1 MAYLLSKQSGN
12 WSSASTWEVAG
23 FTSLTF
29 FNVTTVTTT
38 YTASA
43 SATPGAITM
52 TGVWLGLYSRSAT
65 PTGTLDVQLWNN
77 SGSVEVALVTVN
89 VSDIPATPNLSSARG
104 IFFKFS
110 SPVTLL
116 AGTLYQIRLRTS
128 ASTQLSFWRT
138 NSGST
143 DWCRIFTTS
152 TTAAPSASDIMFV
165 QGTYNS
171 AGSKTDITVTMDNN
185 NSTLYGGVLT
195 GIGGVIDWVT
205 NSSTELRLNG
215 EVWSGAVISLLI
227 TEGIF
232 RMGSTASRIQP
243 GVTASLIIDA
253 GTLNGRRIQVQD
265 EGQFIAAGT
274 TMSYTWTRLS
284 SDVLAGAIT
293 ATTSVATGWSAGSEI
308 VISPT
313 IRHASTATTVQ
324 YDRRTLTSVSG
335 TTLGFSSL
343 TNPHSGTGEFAADI
357 INLTRNCRIQSLSPT
372 LRTYMTVGSNLCDV
386 NLNEVEFIN
395 FGTNTGAVTFI
406 GSGASGSLYVKNC
419 SFNDC
424 GIGVSLTSATNFYNT
439 IVDNCV
445 YSSRAAN
452 NTSTHMVSHAV
463 AVTAQPI
470 SVNSYVSNNCMIFGA
485 TSSTSTGISIANN
498 CIDVENNSIS
508 GIQAGACFQY
518 GQTTTYIISGKFNN
532 NIARFSG
539 NGFIVYFAD
548 TFRTGKHPTGNK
560 AICNLNYG
568 FYIPGSTNT
577 RIDDLLLTGNSVAN
591 LLCAYAV
598 NANTKNVVINNA
610 SLQSDSLYTSPV
622 GIILSSSAYPSRSTS
637 VEVTFNNCNIGTLV
651 AHTTADIRFSIDSD
665 QDCELLFNNCNLGSS
680 IEVSQ
685 SQFMSRT
692 SKVSFQRVDQVN
704 GAHRTYYNNGLLTLD
719 TTIYRSSGKSVRLTP
734 STSTSVQ
741 DFGYKKI
748 PVRQNS
754 TPTVS
759 VWVRKSV
766 VGDGSAYNGSQP
778 RLLLKNNQAIANF
791 GTYDDIVLATASSSN
806 GSWEQ
811 LSATLPVTP
820 YEDTA
825 FEVYLECSGTTGWV
839 NVDDWRVSQ

>member
-23 FTSLTF
+23 VTSLTF
-29 FNVTTVTTT
+29 FNFAAVTTT
-38 YTASA
+38 YAPSA
-43 SATPGAITM
+43 SSTPGAITI
-52 TGVWLGLYSRSAT
+52 TGIWLGLYSRAAT
-65 PTGTLDVQLWNN
+65 PVGTLDVQLWNN
-77 SGSVEVALVTVN
+77 TGSTQVALVTVN
-89 VSDIPATPNLSSARG
+89 VSDIPATPNLGSARG
-104 IFFKFS
+104 IFFRFS

-116 AGTLYQIRLRTS
+116 AATAYQVRLRTS
-128 ASTQLSFWRT
+128 SGSQLQFWRT
-138 NSGST
+138 NSGAT
-143 DWCRIFTTS
+143 DWSRIFTTS
-152 TTAAPSASDIMFV
+152 TTASPSATDIMFI
-165 QGTYNS
+165 QGSYDGV
-171 AGSKTDITVTMDNN
+171 GSTTDITVTMDNN

-195 GIGGVIDWVT
+195 GIRGILDWT
-205 NSSTELRLNG
+205 TTSSTELRLNG
-215 EVWSGAVISLLI
+215 EVWSGANISILI

-253 GTLNGRRIQVQD
+253 GVLNGRRIQVAD
-265 EGQFIAAGT
+265 TGKFIAAGS

-284 SDVLAGAIT
+284 SDVIAGATI

-343 TNPHSGTGEFAADI
+343 TNPHSGTGEFAADV
-357 INLTRNCRIQSLSPT
+357 INLTRNCRIQSLSTT
-372 LRTYMTVGSNLCDV
+372 LRTYMTSNSVLCEM

-395 FGTNTGAVTFI
+395 FGTTNGAVLFN

-424 GIGVSLTSATNFYNT
+424 GIGVSLGSTTNFYNC

-445 YSSRAAN
+445 YSTRAA
-452 NTSTHMVSHAV
+452 TSGSMVSHAQT
-463 AVTAQPI
+463 VTTQPI
-470 SVNSYVSNNCMIFGA
+470 SVNSYISNNCMIFGG
-485 TSSTSTGISIANN
+485 TSSASVGISIANN
-498 CIDVENNSIS
+498 SIDVENNSIS
-508 GIQAGACFQY
+508 GIQTTSCFLY
-518 GQTTTYIISGKFNN
+518 GQPSTYIISGKFNN
-532 NIARFSG
+532 NIGRFSG
-539 NGFIVYFAD
+539 NGFQVYFAD
-548 TFRTGKHPTGNK
+548 TFRTGNHPTGNK
-560 AICNLNYG
+560 SIRNLNYG
-568 FYIPGSTNT
+568 FYMPGSTNT
-577 RIDDLLLTGNSVAN
+577 RIDNLVVSGNALAN
-591 LLCAYAV
+591 ILCSYAV
-598 NANTKNVVINNA
+598 AGTTKNVVINNA
-610 SLQSDSLYTSPV
+610 NIQSDSLYTSPI
-622 GIILSSSAYPSRSTS
+622 GILLALSTYPSRSAS
-637 VEVTFNNCNIGTLV
+637 VEVTFNNCNIGTSV
-651 AHTTADIRFSIDSD
+651 AHTTADIRFTTDSD
-665 QDCELLFNNCNLGSS
+665 QDCELIFNNCNLGSS

-685 SQFMSRT
+685 SQFMSRI
-692 SKVSFQRVDQVN
+692 SKVAFQRVDQVN

-741 DFGYKKI
+741 DFGFKKI

-754 TPTVS
+754 TPTIS

-778 RLLLKNNQAIANF
+778 RLWLKNNQAVANF
-791 GTYDDIVLATASSSN
+791 GTYDDIILATASSSN
-806 GSWEQ
+806 GVWEQ

-825 FEVYLECSGTTGWV
+825 FEVYLDCSGTTGWV
-839 NVDDWRVSQ
+839 NVDDWRVSP

>member
-1 MAYLLSKQSGN
+1 MAFLLSKQSGN

-29 FNVTTVTTT
+29 FSFTSVTTT
-38 YTASA
+38 YAPSA
-43 SATPGAITM
+43 SSSPGAITM
-52 TGVWLGLYSRSAT
+52 TGVWLCLYSRTAT
-65 PTGTLDVQLWNN
+65 PTGTLDIQLWNN
-77 SGSVEVALVTVN
+77 TSSAEVALVTVN
-89 VSDIPATPNLSSARG
+89 VSDIPSTPNIGGARG

-128 ASTQLSFWRT
+128 SATQVAFWRT
-138 NSGST
+138 NSGAT
-143 DWCRIFTTS
+143 DWARIFTTS
-152 TTAAPSASDIMFV
+152 TTAAPSATDILYI
-165 QGTYNS
+165 QGSYNGV
-171 AGSKTDITVTMDNN
+171 GSKTDITVTMDNN

-195 GIGGVIDWVT
+195 GYGGTLDWLT
-205 NSSTELRLNG
+205 NTSTELRLNG
-215 EVWSGAVISLLI
+215 EVWSGAAISLLI
-227 TEGIF
+227 TAGTF

-253 GTLNGRRIQVQD
+253 GTLNARRIQIQD
-265 EGQFIAAGT
+265 TGQFIAAGS

-284 SDVLAGAIT
+284 SDVLAGATI

-343 TNPHSGTGEFAADI
+343 TNPHSGTGEFAADV

-372 LRTYMTVGSNLCDV
+372 LRTYMTVGTNLCDI

-395 FGTNTGAVTFI
+395 FGSTVGAVNFI
-406 GSGASGSLYVKNC
+406 GSGASGSLYIKNS

-424 GIGVSLTSATNFYNT
+424 GMGVSLTTATNFYNT

-445 YSSRAAN
+445 YNTRAA
-452 NTSTHMVSHAV
+452 TSGSMISHAV

-470 SVNSYVSNNCMIFGA
+470 SVNSYISNNCMIFGG
-485 TSSTSTGISIANN
+485 TSSASIGISIANN
-498 CIDVENNSIS
+498 AIDVENNSIS
-508 GIQAGACFQY
+508 GVQAAACFQY
-518 GQTTTYIISGKFNN
+518 GQTSTYIISGKFNN

-539 NGFIVYFAD
+539 NGFQVYFAD
-548 TFRTGKHPTGNK
+548 TFTTGNHPTGNK
-560 AICNLNYG
+560 AIRNLNFG

-577 RIDDLLLTGNSVAN
+577 RIVDLLLTGNSVAN

-598 NANTKNVVINNA
+598 NANTKNVSINNA
-610 SLQSDSLYTSPV
+610 SVQSDPLYTSPV
-622 GIILSSSAYPSRSTS
+622 GILLSQSAYPSRSAS

-651 AHTTADIRFSIDSD
+651 AHTTADVRFSVESD

-685 SQFMSRT
+685 SQFMSKI

-748 PVRQNS
+748 PVRGSS
-754 TPTVS
+754 TPTIS

-791 GTYDDIVLATASSSN
+791 GTYNDIVLATASSSN
-806 GSWEQ
+806 GTWEQ
-811 LSATLPVTP
+811 LSSTLPVTP

-825 FEVYLECSGTTGWV
+825 FEVYLDCSGTTGWV
-839 NVDDWRVSQ
+839 NVDDWRVSP

>member
-1 MAYLLSKQSGN
+1 MAYLLSKQNGN

-29 FNVTTVTTT
+29 FGVTSLTTT

-89 VSDIPATPNLSSARG
+89 VSDIPATPNLASARG

-110 SPVTLL
+110 SPVLL
-116 AGTLYQIRLRTS
+116 SAGVAYQIRLRTS
-128 ASTQLSFWRT
+128 SNTQLSFWRT
-138 NSGST
+138 NSGT
-143 DWCRIFTTS
+143 DWSRIFTTS

-165 QGTYNS
+165 QGSYNGV
-171 AGSKTDITVTMDNN
+171 GSTTDITVTMDNN
-185 NSTLYGGVLT
+185 NSTLYGGVST
-195 GIGGVIDWVT
+195 GIKGTLDWLT
-205 NSSTELRLNG
+205 NTSTELRLNG
-215 EVWSGAVISLLI
+215 EVWSGVSVSLLI
-227 TEGIF
+227 NEGIF

-253 GTLNGRRIQVQD
+253 GALNARRIQVND
-265 EGQFIAAGT
+265 TGQFIAAGT

-343 TNPHSGTGEFAADI
+343 TYPHSGTDEFAADV

-372 LRTYMTVGSNLCDV
+372 LRTYMTVGTSLCNI

-395 FGTNTGAVTFI
+395 FGSSFGAVNFV

-424 GIGVSLTSATNFYNT
+424 GIGVALTSATNFYNT

-445 YSSRAAN
+445 YNTRAA
-452 NTSTHMVSHAV
+452 TTGTMISHAV
-463 AVTAQPI
+463 AVTTQPI
-470 SVNSYVSNNCMIFGA
+470 SVNSYVSNNCMIFGG
-485 TSSTSTGISIANN
+485 TSSTLAGISIANN

-508 GIQAGACFQY
+508 GIQSVGSCFVY

-539 NGFIVYFAD
+539 NGFQVYFAD
-548 TFRTGKHPTGNK
+548 TFRTGNHPTGNK
-560 AICNLNYG
+560 AIRNLNYG
-568 FYIPGSTNT
+568 FYIPGSTDT

-651 AHTTADIRFSIDSD
+651 AHTTADIRFSVESD
-665 QDCELLFNNCNLGSS
+665 QNCELLFNNCNLGSS

-748 PVRQNS
+748 PVRGGS
-754 TPTVS
+754 TPTIS

-778 RLLLKNNQAIANF
+778 RLLLKNNQAVANF

-806 GSWEQ
+806 GTWEQ
-811 LSATLPVTP
+811 LSSTLPVTP

-825 FEVYLECSGTTGWV
+825 FEVYLDCSGTTGWV
-839 NVDDWRVSQ
+839 NVDDWRISP

>member
-12 WSSASTWEVAG
+12 WSSSSTWEVAG
-23 FTSLTF
+23 FTSLSF
-29 FNVTTVTTT
+29 IGVTTVTTT

-52 TGVWLGLYSRSAT
+52 TGVWLALYSRAT
-65 PTGTLDVQLWNN
+65 TPNGTLDVQLWNN
-77 SGSVEVALVTVN
+77 SGSVQVALVTVN
-89 VSDIPATPNLSSARG
+89 VSDIPATPSIGSARG

-128 ASTQLSFWRT
+128 VSSQLGFWRT

-152 TTAAPSASDIMFV
+152 TTAAPSASDIMFI

-171 AGSKTDITVTMDNN
+171 AGSTTDITVTMDNN
-185 NSTLYGGVLT
+185 NSTLYGGIVT
-195 GIGGVIDWVT
+195 GIGGTLDWVT
-205 NSSTELRLNG
+205 DSSTELRLNS
-215 EVWSGAVISLLI
+215 EVWSGAAISLLV
-227 TEGIF
+227 TSGTV
-232 RMGSTASRIQP
+232 RMGSTSSRIQP

-253 GTLNGRRIQVQD
+253 GTLNARRIQVQD
-265 EGQFIAAGT
+265 TGQFIAAGS

-284 SDVLAGAIT
+284 SDVVAGATI
-293 ATTSVATGWSAGSEI
+293 ATTSVATGWNVGDEI

-335 TTLGFSSL
+335 TTLGFSAL
-343 TNPHSGTGEFAADI
+343 TYPHSGTGEFAADV

-372 LRTYMTVGSNLCDV
+372 LRTYMTVGSTLCEI
-386 NLNEVEFIN
+386 NLNDVEFIN
-395 FGTNTGAVTFI
+395 FGSTLGAVNFN
-406 GSGASGSLYVKNC
+406 GSGASGSLYLKNN
-419 SFNDC
+419 SFNNC
-424 GIGVSLTSATNFYNT
+424 GVGVLFTTSTNFYNC

-445 YSSRAAN
+445 YNTRAATTGN
-452 NTSTHMVSHAV
+452 MISHITS
-463 AVTAQPI
+463 VTTQPV
-470 SVNSYVSNNCMIFGA
+470 SVNSYISNNCMIFGG
-485 TSSTSTGISIANN
+485 TSSTSVGILLYNN
-498 CIDVENNSIS
+498 SIDVENNSVS
-508 GIQAGACFQY
+508 GIQIGACFQY
-518 GQTTTYIISGKFNN
+518 GQTSTYIISGKFNN
-532 NIARFSG
+532 NVGRFSG
-539 NGFIVYFAD
+539 NGFLVYFAD
-548 TFRTGKHPTGNK
+548 TFRTGNHPTGNK
-560 AICNLNYG
+560 SIRNLNYG
-568 FYIPGSTNT
+568 FYLPGSTNT
-577 RIDDLLLTGNSVAN
+577 RIDDLLLSGNSTAN
-591 LLCAYAV
+591 LLCAYSVA
-598 NANTKNVVINNA
+598 ASTKNVVINNA
-610 SLQSDSLYTSPV
+610 SIQSDSSYTSPV
-622 GIILSSSAYPSRSTS
+622 GIILALSSYPSRSAS
-637 VEVTFNNCNIGTLV
+637 VQVDFNNCNIGTLV
-651 AHTTADIRFSIDSD
+651 PHTTADIRFSVDSD

-685 SQFMSRT
+685 PQFMSRL
-692 SKVSFQRVDQVN
+692 SKVSFQRAGQVN

-759 VWVRKSV
+759 VWVRKSQTS
-766 VGDGSAYNGSQP
+766 DGSDYNGSQP
-778 RLLLKNNQAIANF
+778 RLFLKNNQAIANF

-806 GSWEQ
+806 GTWEQ

>member
-12 WSSASTWEVAG
+12 WSSSSTWEVAG

-171 AGSKTDITVTMDNN
+171 AGSTTDITVTMDNN
-185 NSTLYGGVLT
+185 NSTLYGGITT
-195 GIGGVIDWVT
+195 GIGGTIDWIT
-205 NSSTELRLNG
+205 NSSTELRLNS
-215 EVWSGAVISLLI
+215 EVWSGAAVSLLI
-227 TEGIF
+227 TSGTF

-253 GTLNGRRIQVQD
+253 GALNARRIQVND
-265 EGQFIAAGT
+265 TGQFIAAGT
-274 TMSYTWTRLS
+274 TMSYTWTRLT
-284 SDVLAGAIT
+284 SDVLAGATI
-293 ATTSVATGWSAGSEI
+293 ATTSVATGWNPGSEI

-313 IRHASTATTVQ
+313 IRHATTGTTVQ

-343 TNPHSGTGEFAADI
+343 TNPHSGTGDYAADV
-357 INLTRNCRIQSLSPT
+357 INLTRNCRIQALIPT
-372 LRTYMTVGSNLCDV
+372 LRTYLTCGSNQCNV

-395 FGTNTGAVTFI
+395 FGSTVGAVNFV

-424 GIGVSLTSATNFYNT
+424 GIGVALTSATNFYNT

-445 YSSRAAN
+445 YSTRAA
-452 NTSTHMVSHAV
+452 TSGSMISHTT
-463 AVTAQPI
+463 AVTAAPV
-470 SVNSYVSNNCMIFGA
+470 STNSYISNNCMIFGG
-485 TSSTSTGISIANN
+485 TSSTSIGIQIYNN
-498 CIDVENNSIS
+498 SIDVENNSVS
-508 GIQAGACFQY
+508 GVQSAACFQY
-518 GQTTTYIISGKFNN
+518 GQTSTYIVSGKFNN
-532 NIARFSG
+532 NIGRFSG
-539 NGFIVYFAD
+539 NGFQVYFAD
-548 TFRTGKHPTGNK
+548 TFRTGNHPTGNK
-560 AICNLNYG
+560 SIRNLNYG
-568 FYIPGSTNT
+568 FYIPGSTNA
-577 RIDDLLLTGNSVAN
+577 RIDDLLLAGNATAN
-591 LLCAYAV
+591 IICSYAI
-598 NANTKNVVINNA
+598 AATTKNVVINNA
-610 SLQSDSLYTSPV
+610 SIQSDSLYTSPI
-622 GIILSSSAYPSRSTS
+622 GILLALNAYPSRSAS
-637 VEVTFNNCNIGTLV
+637 VQVTFNDCNIGSVV
-651 AHTTADIRFSIDSD
+651 AHTTADIRFAVDSD

-685 SQFMSRT
+685 SQYMSRF

-719 TTIYRSSGKSVRLTP
+719 ETIYRSSSKSVRLTP
-734 STSTSVQ
+734 STSTSIQ

>member
-12 WSSASTWEVAG
+12 WSSSSTWEVAA

-29 FNVTTVTTT
+29 FGVTIVTTT

-43 SATPGAITM
+43 SSTPGAITM
-52 TGVWLGLYSRSAT
+52 TGVWLALNSRATT

-77 SGSVEVALVTVN
+77 TSSVQVALVTIN
-89 VSDIPATPNLSSARG
+89 ISDIPATPNTGSARG

-116 AGTLYQIRLRTS
+116 AATLYQIRLKTS
-128 ASTQLSFWRT
+128 SANQLGFWRT

-152 TTAAPSASDIMFV
+152 TTASPSATDIMFI
-165 QGTYNS
+165 QGIYS
-171 AGSKTDITVTMDNN
+171 GPGAFTDITVTMDNN
-185 NSTLYGGVLT
+185 NSTLYGGIVT
-195 GIGGVIDWVT
+195 NIGGTLDWLT

-215 EVWSGAVISLLI
+215 EVWSGAAISLLI
-227 TEGIF
+227 SAGTF

-253 GTLNGRRIQVQD
+253 GALNARRIQVQD
-265 EGQFIAAGT
+265 TGQFIAAGS

-284 SDVLAGAIT
+284 SDVAAGATI

-324 YDRRTLTSVSG
+324 YDRRTLTSSSG

-372 LRTYMTVGSNLCDV
+372 LRTYMTVGSNLCNV

-395 FGTNTGAVTFI
+395 FGSTVGAVNFI

-419 SFNDC
+419 SFNNC
-424 GIGVSLTSATNFYNT
+424 GMGVSLTSTTNFYNC

-445 YSSRAAN
+445 YSTRAA
-452 NTSTHMVSHAV
+452 TTGTMVSHTAT
-463 AVTAQPI
+463 VTAVPV
-470 SVNSYVSNNCMIFGA
+470 SVNSYISNNCMIFGG
-485 TSSTSTGISIANN
+485 TSSTSIGIQIANN
-498 CIDVENNSIS
+498 AIDVENNSVS
-508 GIQAGACFQY
+508 GIQSTACFQY
-518 GQTTTYIISGKFNN
+518 GQTSTYIVSGKFNN
-532 NIARFSG
+532 NIGRFSG
-539 NGFIVYFAD
+539 NGFQVYFAD
-548 TFRTGKHPTGNK
+548 TFRTGNHPTGNK
-560 AICNLNYG
+560 SIRNLNYG
-568 FYIPGSTNT
+568 FYIPGSTNA
-577 RIDDLLLTGNSVAN
+577 RIDDLLVSGNALAN
-591 LLCAYAV
+591 ILCAYTVA
-598 NANTKNVVINNA
+598 ATTRNVVINNA
-610 SLQSDSLYTSPV
+610 NIQSDTLYTSPV
-622 GIILSSSAYPSRSTS
+622 GIVLALSAYPSRASS

-651 AHTTADIRFSIDSD
+651 SHTTADVRFSNDSD

-685 SQFMSRT
+685 SQFMSRS

-734 STSTSVQ
+734 STSTSFQ
-741 DFGYKKI
+741 DFGFKKI
-748 PVRQNS
+748 PVRGGS
-754 TPTVS
+754 TPTIS

-766 VGDGSAYNGSQP
+766 VGDGSSYNGSQP
-778 RLLLKNNQAIANF
+778 RLLLKNNQAVANF

-806 GSWEQ
+806 GTWEQ

-825 FEVYLECSGTTGWV
+825 FEVYLDCSGTTGWV

>member
-23 FTSLTF
+23 YTSLTF
-29 FNVTTVTTT
+29 TAAATVTTT
-38 YTASA
+38 YAPSA
-43 SATPGAITM
+43 SAAPGAITM
-52 TGVWLGLYSRSAT
+52 TGVWLGLYSRAAT

-77 SGSVEVALVTVN
+77 TGSTQVALVTVN
-89 VSDIPATPNLSSARG
+89 VSDIPATPNVSSARG

-110 SPVTLL
+110 SPVTLT
-116 AGTLYQIRLRTS
+116 AGVLYQIRLRTS
-128 ASTQLSFWRT
+128 ASNQLSFWRT
-138 NSGST
+138 NSGAT
-143 DWCRIFTTS
+143 DWVRVFATS
-152 TTAAPSASDIMFV
+152 TTAAPAASDIMFI
-165 QGTYNS
+165 QGTYNGV
-171 AGSKTDITVTMDNN
+171 GSTTDITVTMDNN
-185 NSTLYGGVLT
+185 SSTLYGGVVT
-195 GIGGVIDWVT
+195 GIRGILDWAT

-215 EVWSGAVISLLI
+215 EVWSGAAISLLI
-227 TEGIF
+227 TEGVF

-265 EGQFIAAGT
+265 TGKFIAAGS

-284 SDVLAGAIT
+284 SDVVAGATI
-293 ATTSVATGWSAGSEI
+293 ATTSVATGWNVGDEI

-313 IRHASTATTVQ
+313 IRHATTATTVQ
-324 YDRRTLTSVSG
+324 YDRRTLTSASG
-335 TTLGFSSL
+335 TSLGFASL
-343 TNPHSGTGEFAADI
+343 TYPHSGTGEFAADI
-357 INLTRNCRIQSLSPT
+357 INLTRNCRIQSLNPI
-372 LRTYMTVGSNLCDV
+372 LRTYMTTGSSLSEI

-395 FGTNTGAVTFI
+395 FGTTTGAVTFA
-406 GSGASGSLYVKNC
+406 GSGASGSMYIKNS
-419 SFNDC
+419 SFNNC
-424 GIGVSLTSATNFYNT
+424 GVGVSLTTATNFYNC

-445 YSSRAAN
+445 YNTRSSTTGN
-452 NTSTHMVSHAV
+452 MISHAV
-463 AVTAQPI
+463 TVTAQPI
-470 SVNSYVSNNCMIFGA
+470 SVNSYISNNCMIFGG
-485 TSSTSTGISIANN
+485 TGSTSPGITIANN
-498 CIDVENNSIS
+498 SIDVENNSVS
-508 GIQAGACFQY
+508 GIQSAACFVY
-518 GQTTTYIISGKFNN
+518 GQTSTYIISGKFNN
-532 NIARFSG
+532 NIGRFSG
-539 NGFIVYFAD
+539 NGFQVYFAD
-548 TFRTGKHPTGNK
+548 TFRTGNHPTGNK
-560 AICNLNYG
+560 SIRNLNYG

-577 RIDDLLLTGNSVAN
+577 RINDLVTSGNSTAN
-591 LLCAYAV
+591 ILCAYAV
-598 NANTKNVVINNA
+598 AATTKNVVINNA
-610 SLQSDSLYTSPV
+610 SIQSDSLYTSPV
-622 GIILSSSAYPSRSTS
+622 GILLALGAYPSRSIS
-637 VEVTFNNCNIGTLV
+637 VQVAFNNCDIGTVV
-651 AHTTADIRFSIDSD
+651 AHTTADIRFSNDTD

-685 SQFMSRT
+685 SQYMSRF
-692 SKVSFQRVDQVN
+692 SKVAFQRVDQVN

-719 TTIYRSSGKSVRLTP
+719 TTIYRSSSKSVRLTP
-734 STSTSVQ
+734 STSTSIQ

-759 VWVRKSV
+759 VWVRKSQTS
-766 VGDGSAYNGSQP
+766 DGSDYNGGQP
-778 RLLLKNNQAIANF
+778 RLLLKNNQSVANF